1 MFGFFKNKKK
11 STLKEDEAV
20 NGYAYVIGDIHGCYA
35 ELCELLDLIKQDIK
49 SLDDSPKYI
58 VFLGDLMD
66 REPQS
71 KEVIEHL
78 MNYKPE
84 YATPVFL
91 MGNHEEVF
99 LNVLSGS
106 VGALTSWFEFGGRS
120 CVRSYGVSNLGEI
133 LSYPDNVLSR
143 IQNKVPQSHIDF
155 IQSFK
160 ETFQFGPY
168 LCVHAGIRPRVAIEK
183 QRTRDL
189 RWIRQEFMEYK
200 KPHPLIIVH
209 GHTIVEEPEILSNRI
224 AVDTG
229 TYEGGPLTAV
239 RLSSDDPYII
249 QTQPNSE

>member
-1 MFGFFKNKKK
+1 MIGFFKNKKK
-11 STLKEDEAV
+11 STSKEDETV

-35 ELCELLDLIKQDIK
+35 ELCELLDLIEQDIK
-49 SLDDSPKYI
+49 SLDDSPKYV

-66 REPQS
+66 RGPQS

-78 MNYKPE
+78 MNYQPD

-143 IQNKVPQSHIDF
+143 VQNKVPQSHIDF
-155 IQSFK
+155 VQSF
-160 ETFQFGPY
+160 Q
-168 LCVHAGIRPRVAIEK
+168 
-183 QRTRDL
+183 
-189 RWIRQEFMEYK
+189 
-200 KPHPLIIVH
+200 
-209 GHTIVEEPEILSNRI
+209 
-224 AVDTG
+224 
-229 TYEGGPLTAV
+229 
-239 RLSSDDPYII
+239 
-249 QTQPNSE
+249 